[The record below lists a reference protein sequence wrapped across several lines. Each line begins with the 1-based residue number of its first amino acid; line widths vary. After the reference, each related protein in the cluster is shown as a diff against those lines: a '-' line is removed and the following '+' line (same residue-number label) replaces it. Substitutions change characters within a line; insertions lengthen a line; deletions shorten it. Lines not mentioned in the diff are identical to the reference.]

1 MNKEAQEALE
11 RGFAALALAKVALG
25 QAHEYLV
32 ANGWTA
38 TFCPGEERA
47 GPKWAFRKP
56 GEETF
61 FVPTLSE

>member
-11 RGFAALALAKVALG
+11 QGFAALALASKLLG
-25 QAHEYLV
+25 QAHEALL
-32 ANGWTA
+32 ASGWEV

-61 FVPTLSE
+61 FVPTLAE